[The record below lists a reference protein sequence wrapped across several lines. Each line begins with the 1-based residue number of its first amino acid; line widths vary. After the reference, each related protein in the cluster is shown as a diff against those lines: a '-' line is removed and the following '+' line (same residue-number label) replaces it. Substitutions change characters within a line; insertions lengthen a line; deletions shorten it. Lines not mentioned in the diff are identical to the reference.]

1 MEFLGHQI
9 SAGGRAPIPEYIQK
23 LQTFPQPRTVT
34 ELQRFLGTT
43 NYYRCCIKDMSGIAD
58 PLYQLL
64 KRGARWSWSNGCQRA
79 FEELRTRLSKEPVCL
94 SHPNWRKDFSI
105 KADAC
110 STGVAA
116 VLSQLD
122 ESTGKLRPIQFF
134 SSSLSSTQ
142 KNYSAGQLEA
152 WALVAATR
160 KWSVYLKAW
169 DNTAH

>member
-1 MEFLGHQI
+1 M
-9 SAGGRAPIPEYIQK
+9 PK
-23 LQTFPQPRTVT
+23 
-34 ELQRFLGTT
+34 
-43 NYYRCCIKDMSGIAD
+43 
-58 PLYQLL
+58 
-64 KRGARWSWSNGCQRA
+64 
-79 FEELRTRLSKEPVCL
+79 
-94 SHPNWRKDFSI
+94 SI
-105 KADAC
+105 RRVADAIIKGT
-110 STGVAA
+110 SLPVPSKLEKGFFSKGRRMFNWSRRHAA